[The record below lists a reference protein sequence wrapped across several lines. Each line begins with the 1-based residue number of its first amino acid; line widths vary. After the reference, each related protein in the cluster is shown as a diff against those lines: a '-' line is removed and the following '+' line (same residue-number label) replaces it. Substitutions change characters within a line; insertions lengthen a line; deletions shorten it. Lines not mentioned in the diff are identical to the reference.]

1 MGSNALIPWS
11 KKNKISPP
19 ERWLGVRWGERP
31 SRAPGEHLE
40 PAWACLKTSGET
52 EVDSAIRVHVPEHCI
67 TSFTR
72 YIILL
77 QHETGRLAT
86 LTRTEAHMPEAKL
99 GLPRMPPPRLFLL
112 HQFPLHS
119 FSCSQLIVS
128 RGNHGG
134 RALCANLSLF
144 MTSPLTFSVVSISPS
159 WSDSFIASSH
169 PSATAGASNP
179 SGQSRKEAPEL
190 GKGWG

>member
-1 MGSNALIPWS
+1 MEQEQNLCLNDGWACVWA
-11 KKNKISPP
+11 
-19 ERWLGVRWGERP
+19 RG
-31 SRAPGEHLE
+31 GEHLE
-40 PAWACLKTSGET
+40 PGWACLKTSGET
-52 EVDSAIRVHVPEHCI
+52 EVDSAIRVHVPEHRI
-67 TSFTR
+67 TSLRR

-77 QHETGRLAT
+77 QHETGRLAI
-86 LTRTEAHMPEAKL
+86 LTRTEAHMPQAKL
-99 GLPRMPPPRLFLL
+99 GLPRMPPSRVVLL

-119 FSCSQLIVS
+119 FCCSRFIVS
-128 RGNHGG
+128 GGNHEG
-134 RALCANLSLF
+134 RASLCADLSLF

-159 WSDSFIASSH
+159 WSDSFIASSR